1 MELPSITQNLR
12 VAYWGKRV
20 MLCRLYPWTLLTC
33 QGLWSGA
40 HLPWNKWGVIPTRSK
55 TIKKKYSLLFFT
67 PPAKFQAVWPLFPT
81 TGPRILGLL
90 SFGKLA
96 YKKSAWV
103 TITEHIHCLD
113 SKNTEVKKYQTE
125 AQTVCLYCFLFIIL
139 NTLLGT
145 TCQLSICKNI
155 QK

>member
-1 MELPSITQNLR
+1 MELPSITQILR

-40 HLPWNKWGVIPTRSK
+40 HLLWNKWGVIPTRSK

-96 YKKSAWV
+96 YKKSAWA